1 MSPSDEHPRGGT
13 VDAPWQVREV
23 SRRIGDWISRL
34 GRVWVEGQ
42 VAEITIRPGQGL
54 SFLVLRDTSSEVSLQ
69 IAAPRG
75 VVDAVGGPL
84 TEGARVVVHASVEW
98 WERRGEVRLK
108 ALEIRPVGLGE
119 LLALLEARRRLLAQE
134 GLFDDS
140 RKRPLPF
147 LPRRVGLICG
157 RASAAEHDVVENARR
172 RWPAVEFEV
181 RTVAVQGPEAAGA
194 VRAALIDL
202 DAMAEVDVIV
212 ITRGGGSFED
222 LLPFSDESL
231 VRAVAAAFTP
241 VVSAIGHEEDSPL
254 LDLVADVR
262 ASTPTDAA
270 RRIVPDV
277 REERA
282 AVRDFR
288 DRLRSRVVMRLTH
301 DTREL
306 ASIRSH
312 PSVRDPRSLLVDRQR
327 LVAELRSRLRSRID
341 VRLRHEGALAA
352 GRRAELRALSPQA
365 TLERGFAVVRTLDH
379 TGVITR
385 TDQLTTSERVDVRLA
400 TGSFV
405 ADVVTVTAAPD
416 STPPSDPPTTSRK
429 ETHGR
434 P

>member
-1 MSPSDEHPRGGT
+1 M
-13 VDAPWQVREV
+13 

-75 VVDAVGGPL
+75 VVDAVGSPL

-108 ALEIRPVGLGE
+108 AVEIRPVGLGE

-140 RKRPLPF
+140 RKRRLPF

-157 RASAAEHDVVENARR
+157 RSSAAEHDVVENARR

-194 VRAALIDL
+194 VRAALLEL

-288 DRLRSRVVMRLTH
+288 DRLRSRVMLRLTH

-327 LVAELRSRLRSRID
+327 LVAELCSRLRSRVD

-352 GRRAELRALSPQA
+352 GRRAELMALSPQA

-379 TGVITR
+379 AGVITR
-385 TDQLTTSERVDVRLA
+385 ADQLTAPERVDVRVA

-405 ADVVTVTAAPD
+405 AQIVTVSPE
-416 STPPSDPPTTSRK
+416 PSPPPTKSRK
-429 ETHGR
+429 EPHGR